1 MLKNRGFVY
10 EAGGAVWFK
19 ATEFGGEKDEVLIRD
34 NGIPTYFLAD
44 IAYHYNKLVDRGFDK
59 AIDIWGADHHGHV
72 ARLKW
77 ALEALGIDS
86 ERLDIILMQMVRL
99 VRDGET
105 VKLSKRS
112 GKSITLTSL
121 LDEIPIDAA
130 RFFFNMR
137 EASSHFDFD
146 LDLAIEESSKNP
158 VYYVQYAHA
167 RICQILKNIEELG
180 YKPSIHSE
188 YELLKTKEEIELIK
202 DEARELLQAIKD
214 YENSLESP
222 IEMQKKIEQIKIRI
236 KKSYS
241 DKLNGNLPYGMD
253 ENDWNKL
260 MADWGSELNQLEMKL
275 EECNPKSKVLYNL

>member
-1 MLKNRGFVY
+1 M
-10 EAGGAVWFK
+10 
-19 ATEFGGEKDEVLIRD
+19 
-34 NGIPTYFLAD
+34 
-44 IAYHYNKLVDRGFDK
+44 DRGFDK

-77 ALEALGIDS
+77 ALQALEIDP

-121 LDEIPIDAA
+121 LNEIPIDAA

-167 RICQILKNIEELG
+167 RICQILKNLEELG
-180 YKPSIHSE
+180 YKPSINSD
-188 YELLKTKEEIELIK
+188 YDLLNTNEEIELIK
-202 DEARELLQAIKD
+202 AIAKFPSEIISAACS
-214 YENSLESP
+214 YNPS
-222 IEMQKKIEQIKIRI
+222 RI
-236 KKSYS
+236 TRFALDIATLFHKFYTVCKV
-241 DKLNGNLPYGMD
+241 K
-253 ENDWNKL
+253 
-260 MADWGSELNQLEMKL
+260 GSEEALLNARLSLCSAVKITLKNALTILNISAPEEM
-275 EECNPKSKVLYNL
+275 